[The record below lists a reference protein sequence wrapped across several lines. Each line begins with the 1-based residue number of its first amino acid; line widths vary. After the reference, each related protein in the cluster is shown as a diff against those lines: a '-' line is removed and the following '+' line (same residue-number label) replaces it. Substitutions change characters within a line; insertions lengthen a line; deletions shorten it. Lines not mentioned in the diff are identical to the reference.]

1 MKVVFSPAAEADLID
16 IALYIAADNPTRAF
30 SFVAELEATSQ
41 RLGDAFS
48 IGRARPELG
57 EGVRV
62 LSHGNYLIFY
72 RQADDALRIER
83 ILHGARDIT
92 ADDFGLADD

>member
-1 MKVVFSPAAEADLID
+1 MKVVFSPAAEADLMD
-16 IALYIAADNPTRAF
+16 IALYIAEDNPTRAL
-30 SFVAELEATSQ
+30 SFVAELEATSA
-41 RLGDAFS
+41 RLGDAPG

-62 LSHGNYLIFY
+62 LPHGNYLIFY
-72 RQADDALRIER
+72 RQGDDALRIER

-92 ADDFGLADD
+92 AADLTDD